1 LERVHFI
8 CRIDIHEYF
17 TGDSGSAH
25 KRCSRHFDNYS
36 SGDVMKIRIALT
48 TFFALMVLAALPA
61 AHASVG
67 FHSPVHAMFGGNG
80 QKSVKIN
87 LRNDTGA
94 PLELKIGDK
103 VATLQAG
110 QVVGEKLPVGTR
122 ITTNTATANH
132 KVGDVI
138 VEITTGMYSDST
150 LSIK

>member
-1 LERVHFI
+1 
-8 CRIDIHEYF
+8 
-17 TGDSGSAH
+17 
-25 KRCSRHFDNYS
+25 
-36 SGDVMKIRIALT
+36 MKIRIALT
-48 TFFALMVLAALPA
+48 TFAAILFLAVLPA
-61 AHASVG
+61 AHASLSI
-67 FHSPVHAMFGGNG
+67 HSPMPAKLGGNG
-80 QKSVKIN
+80 QKTIKIN

-110 QVVGEKLPVGTR
+110 QVIGEKLPVGTR

-138 VEITTGMYSDST
+138 VEIAAGMYSDST

>member
-1 LERVHFI
+1 
-8 CRIDIHEYF
+8 
-17 TGDSGSAH
+17 
-25 KRCSRHFDNYS
+25 
-36 SGDVMKIRIALT
+36 MKIRIALT
-48 TFFALMVLAALPA
+48 TFAAVLFLAALPA
-61 AHASVG
+61 AHASLSI
-67 FHSPVHAMFGGNG
+67 HSPVHAKLGSNG
-80 QKSVKIN
+80 QKNIKIN

-138 VEITTGMYSDST
+138 VQIAAGMYSDST
-150 LSIK
+150 LSIR

>member
-1 LERVHFI
+1 
-8 CRIDIHEYF
+8 
-17 TGDSGSAH
+17 
-25 KRCSRHFDNYS
+25 
-36 SGDVMKIRIALT
+36 MKIRIALT
-48 TFFALMVLAALPA
+48 SFFAITVLAALPA
-61 AHASVG
+61 AHASVS
-67 FHSPVHAMFGGNG
+67 FHSPVQAMFGGNG

>member
-1 LERVHFI
+1 
-8 CRIDIHEYF
+8 
-17 TGDSGSAH
+17 
-25 KRCSRHFDNYS
+25 
-36 SGDVMKIRIALT
+36 MKIRTALT
-48 TFFALMVLAALPA
+48 SSAAILFLAALPA
-61 AHASVG
+61 AHASVSI
-67 FHSPVHAMFGGNG
+67 HSPVQSFFRSNG

-87 LRNDTGA
+87 FRNDTGA

-110 QVVGEKLPVGTR
+110 QVVSEKLPVGTR

-138 VEITTGMYSDST
+138 AEITPGMYSDST